1 MFINKGVFFFFLIC
15 ECIYLERLLQG
26 RTYEIESNKW
36 LLWTVNIKNIKRTV
50 ASHHCWLLKNWA
62 KFNLSLFLCHLS
74 FLFFKKET
82 MYAFYL
88 VEIKVRRKGT
98 ISHQEEWVKADKD
111 TEKPRTGMAISPRIL
126 RKRAVHLQT
135 QQDSQGWWTAGTGLG
150 GGHRRTNQ
158 IEFPNKAK
166 QQGNRWFAENKAA
179 AWQLLPGKPP
189 PPALRKPENPRG
201 SIYRSVSG
209 RDH

>member
-1 MFINKGVFFFFLIC
+1 MFINEGVFFFFLIC
-15 ECIYLERLLQG
+15 ECIYLKRQLQG
-26 RTYEIESNKW
+26 RAYEIEANKW

-50 ASHHCWLLKNWA
+50 ASHHCWLLKNRA

-74 FLFFKKET
+74 IFFFKEI
-82 MYAFYL
+82 MYVFYF

-111 TEKPRTGMAISPRIL
+111 TEKPRTGMTISPRIL

-135 QQDSQGWWTAGTGLG
+135 QQDSWGWWTAGTGLG

-166 QQGNRWFAENKAA
+166 QQGNGWFAENKVAI
-179 AWQLLPGKPP
+179 WQLLPGKPL
-189 PPALRKPENPRG
+189 PPALGKPQSTIG
-201 SIYRSVSG
+201 SFYRLMSG